1 MIFCA
6 AQVDADNVPERVV
19 LLNIAKLFIVVGV
32 ALIYQDL
39 TIMDAC
45 LEADMHYFDTA
56 NYEAHG
62 WG

>member
-1 MIFCA
+1 MIFGA

-19 LLNIAKLFIVVGV
+19 LLNIAKLVVGV

-45 LEADMHYFDTA
+45 LEADMHYLDTA

-62 WG
+62 WD

>member
-1 MIFCA
+1 MIFGA

-19 LLNIAKLFIVVGV
+19 LLNIAKLVVGV

-45 LEADMHYFDTA
+45 LEADMHYFDTD

-62 WG
+62 WD

>member
-1 MIFCA
+1 MIFGA

-19 LLNIAKLFIVVGV
+19 LLNIAKLVVGV

-62 WG
+62 WD

>member
-1 MIFCA
+1 MIFGA

-19 LLNIAKLFIVVGV
+19 LLNIAKLVVGV

-45 LEADMHYFDTA
+45 L
-56 NYEAHG
+56 
-62 WG
+62 